1 MCVCV
6 CMRVRMYWNC
16 AHACTGTLQ
25 FIASSVCLFVC
36 GAVKSGRSTQ
46 PFMPLIARGAAKAAR
61 VRAQDHKPVHSGP
74 ACEKISL
81 EGVVTENVAQLA
93 R

>member
-1 MCVCV
+1 M
-6 CMRVRMYWNC
+6 
-16 AHACTGTLQ
+16 Q

-36 GAVKSGRSTQ
+36 GAVKSGLSSQ
-46 PFMPLIARGAAKAAR
+46 PFLPLIARKAAKD
-61 VRAQDHKPVHSGP
+61 RAKDHKPVHSEP